1 MFSYSNLYLTFDKEL
16 WMVWITT
23 KALKSGLKLRLK
35 RFKNQKIPYPGKGN
49 TPSPGPPPQQPWLFR
64 PWQIPSTLLV
74 FAYSKLLWR
83 AFFGFNNYKSFKKWS
98 ENAFREVQ
106 NKKFPTQGKGTLL
119 PQDPIPTALALWAS
133 PHTMYTIDVA
143 YSNLLFRAL
152 YGFDYYKRV
161 EKWSENVTR
170 EV

>member
-1 MFSYSNLYLTFDKEL
+1 MKC
-16 WMVWITT
+16 
-23 KALKSGLKLRLK
+23 
-35 RFKNQKIPYPGKGN
+35 
-49 TPSPGPPPQQPWLFR
+49 
-64 PWQIPSTLLV
+64 
-74 FAYSKLLWR
+74 
-83 AFFGFNNYKSFKKWS
+83 FGFNNYKSFKKWP

-133 PHTMYTIDVA
+133 PHTMYTIDVILTFC
-143 YSNLLFRAL
+143 SELCT